1 MNEALLSVD
10 GLSKTYRTGA
20 RTVAALSDISF
31 SLQPGETLGLAGPS
45 GCGKSTLAR
54 ILMRLVPADEGT
66 ITLPPP

>member
-31 SLQPGETLGLAGPS
+31 SLQPGETTGLAGPS
-45 GCGKSTLAR
+45 TAGNRHWRAF
-54 ILMRLVPADEGT
+54 
-66 ITLPPP
+66 